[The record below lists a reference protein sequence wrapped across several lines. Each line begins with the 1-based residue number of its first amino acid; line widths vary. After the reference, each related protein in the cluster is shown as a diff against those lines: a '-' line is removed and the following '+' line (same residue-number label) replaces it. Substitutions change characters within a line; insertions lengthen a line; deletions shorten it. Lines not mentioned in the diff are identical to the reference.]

1 MARPAS
7 GVVAVTALLLA
18 LHLLLQPPLASSQ
31 AAAAVGAIARSPFI
45 KKIGKNLIEQV
56 ATTGGAAVIKKA
68 LHSSKS
74 GGDGDQLGGAAA
86 DNAGIIVYSVSVG
99 QQTFSGVVDNFNDFL
114 WVQCPPATAPAFS
127 ESNVPCASPT
137 CLTALSKTANDCAD
151 EAGPCEYV
159 YVYGLEDEGTN
170 STGYL
175 AKETLTV
182 GTGTG
187 APPISGSVVFGCS
200 TETTVDLDGSIGFS
214 KGGLSILTQLH
225 ISRFSYFLTP
235 DDSNSSSS
243 TSVVLL
249 GDQAVPQTKHSRS
262 TPLLQSNAYPD
273 LYYVKLTGIQVDGES
288 LTSIPAGAFDL
299 AADGNSGGVALS
311 TSIAV
316 TWLQEDA
323 YNAVRQ
329 SLVSKIKS
337 EPADSSG
344 TDDEVFD
351 LCYTI
356 KSVAELTF
364 PKITLVFDGV
374 DSPAMELTT
383 VHYFY
388 KDTATG
394 LQCLTMLPMPA
405 DEPIGTILGSMLQAG
420 TNMIYD
426 VGGGKLMFEKGA
438 ASSVPSKVSLMW
450 IASLFLAWVF
460 LF

>member
-1 MARPAS
+1 
-7 GVVAVTALLLA
+7 
-18 LHLLLQPPLASSQ
+18 
-31 AAAAVGAIARSPFI
+31 
-45 KKIGKNLIEQV
+45 
-56 ATTGGAAVIKKA
+56 
-68 LHSSKS
+68 
-74 GGDGDQLGGAAA
+74 
-86 DNAGIIVYSVSVG
+86 
-99 QQTFSGVVDNFNDFL
+99 
-114 WVQCPPATAPAFS
+114 
-127 ESNVPCASPT
+127 
-137 CLTALSKTANDCAD
+137 
-151 EAGPCEYV
+151 
-159 YVYGLEDEGTN
+159 
-170 STGYL
+170 
-175 AKETLTV
+175 
-182 GTGTG
+182 
-187 APPISGSVVFGCS
+187 
-200 TETTVDLDGSIGFS
+200 
-214 KGGLSILTQLH
+214 
-225 ISRFSYFLTP
+225 
-235 DDSNSSSS
+235 
-243 TSVVLL
+243 
-249 GDQAVPQTKHSRS
+249 
-262 TPLLQSNAYPD
+262 

-288 LTSIPAGAFDL
+288 LTSIPVGAFDL

-337 EPADSSG
+337 EPVDSSG

-351 LCYTI
+351 LCYNI

-426 VGGGKLMFEKGA
+426 VGGGQLMFETGA

-450 IASLFLAWVF
+450 IASLFLAWVS
-460 LF
+460 LV